1 MGENMEMVRVAC
13 CRKLKI
19 FKCAHVQFTMGG
31 LFPSS
36 TLLKMIEE
44 IAAEDD
50 AKLQKGFQVYDS
62 CGKISMLRQPQKT
75 KFILKTH
82 N

>member
-1 MGENMEMVRVAC
+1 M
-13 CRKLKI
+13 
-19 FKCAHVQFTMGG
+19 QFTMGG

-62 CGKISMLRQPQKT
+62 CGKISMLRQLQKT